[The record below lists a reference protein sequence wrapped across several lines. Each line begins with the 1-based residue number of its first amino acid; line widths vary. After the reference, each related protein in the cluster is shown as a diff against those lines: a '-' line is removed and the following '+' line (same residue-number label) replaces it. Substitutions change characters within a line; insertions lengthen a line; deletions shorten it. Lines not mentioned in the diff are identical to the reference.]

1 MSRSGTLDG
10 MSLTKR
16 EAKKRQMVRTG
27 YAGLGVGA
35 LIVLYALTGG
45 GTILGIIGLVVL
57 VIAGLATR
65 SLRSL

>member
-1 MSRSGTLDG
+1 

-27 YAGLGVGA
+27 YAGLGIGA

-45 GTILGIIGLVVL
+45 GIILGIIGLVIL
-57 VIAGLATR
+57 VIGGWATR
-65 SLRSL
+65 ALRGL